1 MFRLNFN
8 LTFINLS
15 IVKPMKRILLL
26 ALFCFA
32 VLLSGRAQNMVS
44 FDQASITY
52 MGRIENISNDCA
64 KIYWP
69 GSSVSINFEGTEVK
83 ALLQNGPG
91 TSFFYAI
98 VDGDALH
105 AQRIKPD
112 TGKTSYTLASGLKP
126 GKHSVQLFKL
136 TDNTTFTKFYGFEL
150 NEGSKVLEPLQPSH
164 RKIEFYGNSI
174 TVGHGVD
181 VPAGMD
187 DSGEARYFNNYKSY
201 AAITARYF
209 DAQYSCIAR
218 SGIGIMISWFPEI
231 MPEIFDRLNPMDAQS
246 KWDFSNYTPDVVVV
260 NLFQNDSWLV
270 NMPEHPQFK
279 ARFGTTA
286 PKEKDIVSAYQSFIA
301 KIRGKYPK
309 ASIICALGNMDATRD
324 GSPWPGYVESAVKN
338 LADPKIYTHFF
349 TYKDTPDHPKVTEQ
363 QAMADDLIRFI
374 EKNISW

>member
-1 MFRLNFN
+1 
-8 LTFINLS
+8 
-15 IVKPMKRILLL
+15 MKRILLL

-32 VLLSGRAQNMVS
+32 VLISVRAQNMVS
-44 FDQASITY
+44 FDQASIAY
-52 MGRIENISNDCA
+52 MGRIESIPNNCA

-69 GSSVSINFEGTEVK
+69 GSSVSINFEGTEVR
-83 ALLQNGPG
+83 AVLQNGPG

-98 VDGDALH
+98 IDGDDANAL
-105 AQRIKPD
+105 RIKPD
-112 TGKTSYTLASGLKP
+112 TIKRAYSLSTGLKP
-126 GKHSVQLFKL
+126 GKHSVQLYKL
-136 TDNTTFTKFYGFEL
+136 TDNTSYTCFYGFEL
-150 NEGSKVLEPLQPSH
+150 NEGAKVLDPNRSGN

-181 VPAGMD
+181 VPASMD
-187 DSGEARYFNNYKSY
+187 DSGEARYFINFRCFASV
-201 AAITARYF
+201 TARHF
-209 DAQYSCIAR
+209 CGQYSCIAR

-231 MPEIFDRLNPMDAQS
+231 MPEIYVRLNPMDPHS

-270 NMPEHPQFK
+270 NMPDHPQFK

-286 PKEKDIVSAYQSFIA
+286 PKEKDIVSAYQSFIT

-309 ASIICALGNMDATRD
+309 ASIICALGNMDATRE

-338 LADPKIYTHFF
+338 LADSKIYTHFF
-349 TYKDTPDHPKVTEQ
+349 TYKDTPGHPKVAEQ